1 MITPSMSSR
10 ASKVGKL
17 TLPNNP
23 TLAAILNIVAGLE
36 QGRLFPELIF
46 VGTPGADPAQ
56 LVLVEG
62 HKSATAYVYADK
74 PAEIQAL
81 VGFSPGISNWYWF

>member
-1 MITPSMSSR
+1 MVADG

-23 TLAAILNIVAGLE
+23 TPAVILNIVAGLE
-36 QGRLFPELIF
+36 QGRLFPELIL
-46 VGTPGADPAQ
+46 VGMPGAGPEQ

-62 HKSATAYVYADK
+62 HKRATAYVYADK

-81 VGFSPGISNWYWF
+81 VGFSPGISSWYWF

>member
-1 MITPSMSSR
+1 LVADG

-23 TLAAILNIVAGLE
+23 TLAVILNIVAGLE

-46 VGTPGADPAQ
+46 VGTPGAGPEQ

-81 VGFSPGISNWYWF
+81 AGFSPGISNWYWF